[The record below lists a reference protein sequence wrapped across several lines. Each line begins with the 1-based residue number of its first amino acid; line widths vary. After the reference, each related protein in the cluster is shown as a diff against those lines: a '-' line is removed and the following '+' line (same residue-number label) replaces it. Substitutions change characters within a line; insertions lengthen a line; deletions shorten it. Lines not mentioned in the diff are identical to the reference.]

1 MRKFTMV
8 GALAG
13 VLLCSNVFSQDT
25 TDNKFGKGI
34 SVVASDSSF
43 SLRFKTRFQTLYTG
57 TFNESTEKYKDNL
70 LIRRARLKFDG
81 FAYTPR
87 LKYKV
92 ELGLSNRDTGGSIP
106 QANNTANI
114 ILDAVLKYN
123 FYGRWSVWFGQT
135 KLPGNIERVI
145 SSASLQLVDRSNL
158 NSRFN
163 IDRDAGIQLRY
174 ASSHFRSSTAISK
187 GEGRNITAGNA
198 GGYDY
203 TQRFEWLPFGQFTG
217 KGDYFGADLKREPS
231 PKLMFGVTYDYNDR
245 ATRERG
251 QLGGFLPEERTLET
265 WFLDAHFKY
274 QGFSTMIEYANKK
287 AHNGP
292 AITDETGAT
301 IGTFYTGTG
310 FNIQSGYLFKNNIEL
325 AGRYTSVDPDD
336 ETGKAQNNQYTLG
349 LSKYIVG
356 HALKIQSDISLI
368 DEENADRQ
376 YMYRFQVEFSL

>member
-1 MRKFTMV
+1 MRKYTMV
-8 GALAG
+8 GAL
-13 VLLCSNVFSQDT
+13 VCILSYTNVHSQNT
-25 TDNKFGKGI
+25 TDSKFGKGI

-57 TFNESTEKYKDNL
+57 TYDEGTDSYKDNVM
-70 LIRRARLKFDG
+70 IRRARLKFDG

-123 FYGRWSVWFGQT
+123 FHGRWSVWFGQT

-174 ASSHFRSSTAISK
+174 ESPRFRSSTAISK
-187 GEGRNITAGNA
+187 GEGRNITAANM

-203 TQRFEWLPFGQFTG
+203 TQRFEWFPFGQFTG
-217 KGDYFGADLKREPS
+217 KGDYFGADLKRESAPR
-231 PKLMFGVTYDYNDR
+231 LMLGVTYDYNDR
-245 ATRERG
+245 AARERG
-251 QLGGFLPEERTLET
+251 QLGSFLSEERTLET

-274 QGFSTMIEYANKK
+274 RGFSTMVEYANKK

-292 AITDETGAT
+292 AIVDETGAT
-301 IGTFYTGTG
+301 IGSFYTGSG
-310 FNIQSGYLFKNNIEL
+310 INIQSGYLFKNNIEL
-325 AGRYTSVDPDD
+325 AARYTGVEPDK
-336 ETGKAQNNQYTLG
+336 ETGKDKNDQYTVG

-356 HALKIQSDISLI
+356 HALKIQSDITLI
-368 DEENADRQ
+368 DEEGADSQ